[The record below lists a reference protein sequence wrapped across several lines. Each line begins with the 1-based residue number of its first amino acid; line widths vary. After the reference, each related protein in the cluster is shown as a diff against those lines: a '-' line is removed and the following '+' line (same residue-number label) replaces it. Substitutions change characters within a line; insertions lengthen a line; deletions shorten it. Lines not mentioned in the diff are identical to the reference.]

1 MLWHCR
7 YGYTDSRNDEES
19 FEQILMHRLK
29 EFMKDEFYIQLS
41 NTQLTQNPQ
50 STIEWSGELVSDN
63 VHQNDDEAETIMSRA
78 NQEALDRE
86 LGAIDKAW
94 NEGVVHLMGETEL
107 VSHKGASICNKF
119 VIVAFN
125 FLKKNLRQAD
135 KVFHIPRKHLL
146 KVGMI
151 YEL

>member
-63 VHQNDDEAETIMSRA
+63 VHQNDDEAETIMCRA